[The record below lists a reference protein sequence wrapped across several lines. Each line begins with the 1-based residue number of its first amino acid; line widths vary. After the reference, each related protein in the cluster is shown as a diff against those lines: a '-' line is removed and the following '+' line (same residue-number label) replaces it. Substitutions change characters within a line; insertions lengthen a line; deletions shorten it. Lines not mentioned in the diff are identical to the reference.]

1 MDRELTK
8 RALALL
14 RKLEWWFSEGT
25 IYCSACGVKHSGS
38 QRLTHLPDCPLAALI
53 RDLEAAMKEAED
65 E

>member
-8 RALALL
+8 RALAMLVA
-14 RKLEWWFSEGT
+14 REFENRIGWRWCPECRAT
-25 IYCSACGVKHSGS
+25 ATPAHSLS
-38 QRLTHLPDCPLAALI
+38 HTPDCPLAALI